1 KKHWQDCGT
10 SRGHER
16 WRAFSSNIGSGE
28 QGAVPSVCRRVPL
41 PAPRSLYSPPMASL
55 ASFDVS
61 TGADLQEV
69 DNAVNQATKE
79 VAQRYDFKGSKAS
92 IAFDRAKAV
101 LTLVADDDF
110 KMRALFDVLQAKLIK
125 RNVPVKNLELGSVTP
140 AANDTVR
147 REIKLTQGIP
157 QEQAKAI
164 VKAIKDKKFKKAQAS
179 IQGEEIRVQAPS
191 KDELQEVIAFLR
203 TQDFGLELRFGN
215 YRG

>member
-1 KKHWQDCGT
+1 
-10 SRGHER
+10 
-16 WRAFSSNIGSGE
+16 
-28 QGAVPSVCRRVPL
+28 
-41 PAPRSLYSPPMASL
+41 MAAL

-79 VAQRYDFKGSKAS
+79 IQQRYDFKGSKCS
-92 IAFDRAKAV
+92 IAFDRAKLT

-110 KMRALFDVLQAKLIK
+110 RMKALFDVLQSKLIK
-125 RNVPVKNLELGSVTP
+125 RSVPVKNLELGAVAP
-140 AANDTVR
+140 AGGDTVR

-157 QEQAKAI
+157 QDKAKAI
-164 VKAIKDKKFKKAQAS
+164 VKAIKDQKFKKAQAS
-179 IQGEEIRVQAPS
+179 IQGEEIRIQAPS

-203 TQDFGLELRFGN
+203 QQDFGLELKFGN